1 MLKQWLLDPEVP
13 LAKSGPVDDDTDRLR
28 CEIGDQPGTF
38 CDLPA
43 ADVARFTGA
52 YARDFRAVHVI
63 DGSARSR
70 AGLFGQIGRVLG
82 LTLAGTVDESR
93 DQVLEFCRAHRDL
106 FVFRNVDPANRP
118 LVSFGGLSSTIFET
132 KESREFPSAGAVCEA
147 FFSPSRDLDRCADL
161 LGATLVV
168 LPSLLSDDYDT
179 GKRLGWAV
187 RALLRNWDRN
197 AEAIELLDMM
207 LLAAKA
213 IADRDAILRIESDL
227 CWLRG
232 TPATTTRMPAD
243 PAQMSL
249 FSAA

>member
-1 MLKQWLLDPEVP
+1 M
-13 LAKSGPVDDDTDRLR
+13 
-28 CEIGDQPGTF
+28 
-38 CDLPA
+38 
-43 ADVARFTGA
+43 
-52 YARDFRAVHVI
+52 
-63 DGSARSR
+63 
-70 AGLFGQIGRVLG
+70 
-82 LTLAGTVDESR
+82 
-93 DQVLEFCRAHRDL
+93 
-106 FVFRNVDPANRP
+106 
-118 LVSFGGLSSTIFET
+118 
-132 KESREFPSAGAVCEA
+132 
-147 FFSPSRDLDRCADL
+147 
-161 LGATLVV
+161 V